1 MAVQLEELDEASL
14 MKIVRGPRHFPIRQR
29 QRLFFF
35 ENITLDAR
43 VANCRHAVIVF
54 SVIVALAISLCLP
67 AIAETGDSSPV
78 PGKDLTGTPESNR
91 LSSLQKVFVKKIT
104 IKGSTVFS
112 AEELAGITSPY
123 ENKEISFEELE
134 TLRQTLTL
142 FYVNKGYISS
152 GAVIHDQSVI
162 DGNIT
167 ITVIEGSLSEIEIAG
182 NRYFRS
188 AYIRDRIAIA
198 ADPPMNARRLQETL
212 QMLQQDRRIKKINAE
227 LRPGILQ
234 GESNLLVKVEE
245 NRPYAATL
253 KFNNHQSPSIGP
265 YRGEAQLSHQNVF
278 GLGDVLDATFGLTEG
293 AKDYSASYSLP
304 LTRHDTVLEFHY
316 RKSNSTVV
324 EEVFKRLDIESRTD
338 TYGLTISRPFY
349 RSPSRELRLA
359 LTAETRENQTFLL
372 GRPFSFSEG
381 PEEGRS
387 KVTVLRFSQEW
398 INRTPIDIIAAR
410 SSFSLGLG
418 ILGATVQNSEANG
431 QFLAWLYQL
440 QWIRQ
445 LSDEGLQLRLRMD
458 GQLALDSL
466 LPLEKFSV
474 GGMNSVRGYREN
486 QLVRDNGL
494 SASLEFRVPVI
505 RDRTG
510 GAIVQFAPFID
521 FGRSWNTGNSTPDPK
536 SISSA
541 GAGIVWAVT
550 QDINLQAYW
559 GIPLRSIE
567 SSGNTLQDQGIHF
580 QITGQLF

>member
-1 MAVQLEELDEASL
+1 MAVPLEEVDEASL

-29 QRLFFF
+29 QRLFFL
-35 ENITLDAR
+35 ENVTLDAR
-43 VANCRHAVIVF
+43 VANCRHTIIVF

-67 AIAETGDSSPV
+67 AIAETADSWPV
-78 PGKDLTGTPESNR
+78 PGKDLTGRPESNR

-123 ENKEISFEELE
+123 ENREITFEELE

-142 FYVNKGYISS
+142 FYINKGYISS
-152 GAVIHDQSVI
+152 GTVIHDQPVI

-167 ITVIEGSLSEIEIAG
+167 ITVIEGSLSEIEVAG

-188 AYIRDRIAIA
+188 AYIIDRIAIA
-198 ADPPMNARRLQETL
+198 ASPPVNVQRLQETL

-245 NRPYAATL
+245 NRPYAVTL
-253 KFNNHQSPSIGP
+253 KFNNNQSPSIGP

-278 GLGDVLDATFGLTEG
+278 GLGDVLDVTVGLTEG
-293 AKDYSASYSLP
+293 ANDYSASYSLP
-304 LTRHDTVLEFHY
+304 LTRRDTVLEFHY

-324 EEVFKRLDIESRTD
+324 EDVFKRLDIESRTD

-359 LTAETRENQTFLL
+359 LTAETRENRTFLL

-381 PEEGRS
+381 TEEGRS
-387 KVTVLRFSQEW
+387 RVTVLRFSQEW
-398 INRTPIDIIAAR
+398 INRSPIDVIAAR

-418 ILGATVQNSEANG
+418 ILGATMHNPAADG
-431 QFLAWLYQL
+431 QFLTWLYQL

-458 GQLALDSL
+458 GQLAADSL

-510 GAIVQFAPFID
+510 GAIVQFAPFVD
-521 FGRSWNTGNSTPDPK
+521 FGRSWNTGNITPDPK

-541 GAGIVWAVT
+541 GAGVVWAVT
-550 QDINLQAYW
+550 QDINLQVYW
-559 GIPLRSIE
+559 GVPLRSIE
-567 SSGNTLQDQGIHF
+567 SLGNTLQDQGIHF